1 MSVSSRITIEEL
13 QSYLWN
19 SAVLLRT
26 SIDAGAYKQYIFPLL
41 FFKRISDVYDEECR
55 QILKEY
61 DGDEEALEWE
71 ENHRFLVPKGAHW
84 EDVRNVSENVGVA
97 IVEAFRKIERA
108 NSDKLQG
115 IFGDGTW
122 TNKERLP
129 DRLLKDLLEHFSTK
143 TLSIE
148 NCPEDEL
155 GQGYEYLIKKFA
167 DDSGHTA
174 QEFYTNRTVVHLMT
188 EILRPESGESIY
200 DPTCG
205 SGGMLIS
212 AIAYLKGKKKEW
224 RNVAVYGQEI
234 NALTSAIGRM
244 NLFLHGI
251 KDFRIINGDT
261 LKAPAFVEHGKL
273 KTFDLILA
281 NPPYS
286 INQWDRASFESDKY
300 GRNFL
305 GTPPQGRADYAF
317 FQHILK
323 SLDEKTGRCAI
334 LFPHGVLFRNE
345 EQKMREKL
353 VKMDCLDCI
362 IGLGP
367 NLFYNSPMEAC
378 IIVCRM
384 NKRAERRGKVLFINA
399 VNEVERKNAQ
409 SFLEEK
415 HIRRIAGVYEQYES
429 EDGFAKVVTIKD
441 MEERHF
447 SLSIPLY
454 VQERKKV
461 MNAEFLSVQEQYE
474 CWRKSAERMRKY
486 YTQLNEML
494 EKSGDGEMGTDG
506 QTVE

>member
-1 MSVSSRITIEEL
+1 MSNRITIEEL

-41 FFKRISDVYDEECR
+41 FFKRICDVYDEECV
-55 QILKEY
+55 QILEEY

-71 ENHRFLVPKGAHW
+71 ENHRFNVPKGAHW
-84 EDVRNVSENVGVA
+84 KDVRSVSENIGSA
-97 IVEAFRKIERA
+97 IVKAFRSIENA

-115 IFGDGTW
+115 VFGDGAW
-122 TNKERLP
+122 TNKNRLP
-129 DRLLKDLLEHFSTK
+129 DRLLKDLIEHFSSK

-188 EILRPESGESIY
+188 EMLKPESGESIY

-205 SGGMLIS
+205 SAGMLIS
-212 AIAYLKGKKKEW
+212 AIAYLKEQGKEW

-244 NLFLHGI
+244 NLFLHGV
-251 KDFRIINGDT
+251 KDFTIVNDDT
-261 LKAPAFVEHGKL
+261 LKNPAFIENGQL
-273 KTFDLILA
+273 KIFDLVLA

-286 INQWDRASFESDKY
+286 ISQWDRAAFESDKY

-305 GTPPQGRADYAF
+305 GVPPQGRADYAF
-317 FQHILK
+317 LQHIIK
-323 SLDEKTGRCAI
+323 SLNPKTGRCAI

-345 EQKMREKL
+345 ESEMREKMIRGDYL
-353 VKMDCLDCI
+353 ECV
-362 IGLGP
+362 IGLGA

-378 IIVCRM
+378 IVICRM
-384 NKRAERRGKVLFINA
+384 NKTAARRGKVLFINA

-409 SFLEEK
+409 SYLEDK
-415 HIRRIAGVYEQYES
+415 HIQKIAQAYAQYETI
-429 EDGFAKVVTIKD
+429 DGFAKVATLKE
-441 MEERHF
+441 MEENAF

-454 VQERKKV
+454 VKDSAAAADTDQRSLQEMYSEWSAV
-461 MNAEFLSVQEQYE
+461 SSQMQE
-474 CWRKSAERMRKY
+474 SFAL
-486 YTQLNEML
+486 LNTML
-494 EKSGDGEMGTDG
+494 TKEGESDANG
-506 QTVE
+506 